1 MAPPGKLGLII
12 ANPRKDMPIILQMKE
27 GSVLHGMVH
36 VGDLLLSVD
45 EVDCRGM
52 VASEVSDLVGSRS
65 LQRVRTLVLLRDSR
79 LV

>member
-1 MAPPGKLGLII
+1 MAVVPPGQLVHVI

-27 GSVLHGMVH
+27 GSVLQEIVH

-65 LQRVRTLVLLRDSR
+65 LQLVRTLVLLREQ
-79 LV
+79 